1 MMRVSLSKYIIFPI
15 LACFF
20 LFPPVVIGAQSPT
33 LAGITVSNT
42 QDDLLIHL
50 KLEGSF
56 HEKIK
61 RQILDGTAASFAFI
75 IRLAQVH
82 DLWFDQK
89 IADMRVVHTIKY
101 DNVKKEFIV
110 RRSWK
115 NNEAEI
121 TTSFEEAQQW
131 MNQIDSLKI
140 IPLNRMERGTQYQL
154 LAKAEVSKK
163 NLPLKLHYIL
173 FFISFWDEETD
184 WYIIDFT
191 Y

>member
-1 MMRVSLSKYIIFPI
+1 MKVSLSKHIVFPI
-15 LACFF
+15 LACFL
-20 LFPPVVIGAQSPT
+20 LFAPRVIGAQTPT
-33 LAGITVSNT
+33 LTDITVSNT

-56 HEKIK
+56 REKIK
-61 RQILDGTAASFAFI
+61 RQILDGTATPFAFI

-82 DLWFDQK
+82 DLWFDRK
-89 IADMRVVHTIKY
+89 IADVRVVHTIKY
-101 DNVKKEFIV
+101 DNVRKEFIV

-121 TTSFEEAQQW
+121 TSSFEEAQLW
-131 MNQIDSLKI
+131 MNQIDNLKI
-140 IPLNRMERGTQYQL
+140 IPLSRMERGTQYQL

-163 NLPLKLHYIL
+163 NLPFNLRYII

>member
-1 MMRVSLSKYIIFPI
+1 MMVSFGKHIVFPI
-15 LACFF
+15 LACS
-20 LFPPVVIGAQSPT
+20 LLLPPAAIGAQTPT
-33 LAGITVSNT
+33 LTDITVSNT
-42 QDDLLIHL
+42 NDDLILFL

-56 HEKIK
+56 PEKIK
-61 RQILDGTAASFAFI
+61 RQILDGTATSFAFI

-82 DLWFDQK
+82 DLWFDRK
-89 IADMRVVHTIKY
+89 IADMRVVHTIRY
-101 DNVKKEFIV
+101 DNLKKEFIV
-110 RRSWK
+110 QRSWK
-115 NNEAEI
+115 NDESEI

-163 NLPLKLHYIL
+163 NLPFNLHYIL
-173 FFISFWDEETD
+173 AFLSFWDEETD

>member
-1 MMRVSLSKYIIFPI
+1 MMMVSLSKFIVFPI
-15 LACFF
+15 LTCF
-20 LFPPVVIGAQSPT
+20 LLSPPVAIGAHSPA
-33 LAGITVSNT
+33 LSDITISNT
-42 QDDLLIHL
+42 NDDLLLHL

-56 HEKIK
+56 LEKIK
-61 RQILDGTAASFAFI
+61 RQILDGSATTFAFV
-75 IRLAQVH
+75 IRLAQVN

-89 IADMRVVHTIKY
+89 IADIRVVHTIKY

-115 NNEAEI
+115 NNEAET

-131 MNQIDSLKI
+131 MNEIDKLMI
-140 IPLNRMERGTQYQL
+140 VPLSRMERGAQYQL

-163 NLPLKLHYIL
+163 SLPLNLHYIL
-173 FFISFWDEETD
+173 FFVSFWDDETD

>member
-1 MMRVSLSKYIIFPI
+1 MMVSFCKHIVFPI
-15 LACFF
+15 LAWF
-20 LFPPVVIGAQSPT
+20 LFFPPVVASAQTPSLT
-33 LAGITVSNT
+33 DITVSNT
-42 QDDLLIHL
+42 HDDLLLYL

-56 HEKIK
+56 RDKIK
-61 RQILDGTAASFAFI
+61 RQILDGTATSFAFI
-75 IRLAQVH
+75 IRLTQVH
-82 DLWFDQK
+82 DLWLDQK
-89 IADMRVVHTIKY
+89 IADMHVVHTIKY

-121 TTSFEEAQQW
+121 TPSFEEAQQW
-131 MNQIDSLKI
+131 MNQIDNLKI
-140 IPLNRMERGTQYQL
+140 IPLSRMERGSQYQL
-154 LAKAEVSKK
+154 RAKAEVSKK
-163 NLPLKLHYIL
+163 NLPLNLHYIL